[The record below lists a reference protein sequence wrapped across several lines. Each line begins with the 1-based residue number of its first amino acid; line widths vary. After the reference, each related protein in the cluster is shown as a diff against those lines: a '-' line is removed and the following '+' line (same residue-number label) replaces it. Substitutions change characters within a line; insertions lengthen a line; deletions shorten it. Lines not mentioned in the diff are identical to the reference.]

1 MHAVCIKASLPCVS
15 LPILSRP
22 VFFALFLSVLTLGS
36 LSAQAQEARAPEPSA
51 LRTVVLLQG
60 DALFD
65 FDKDTLS
72 ASGDQAFEG
81 LVARLLTL
89 DELMSVHII
98 GHTDSTGDAAY
109 NRDLS
114 LRRAAAIARR
124 LSVRFAEIHIS
135 YAGAGEEQPIADNAT
150 FAGRRANRRVEV
162 EVVGIGNRAAWQA
175 NQ

>member
-1 MHAVCIKASLPCVS
+1 MSLPF
-15 LPILSRP
+15 LPRR
-22 VFFALFLSVLTLGS
+22 VFFAFFLSVLTLGP
-36 LSAQAQEARAPEPSA
+36 LPAQTQEACDPEPSA

-65 FDKDTLS
+65 FDKGTLS
-72 ASGDQAFEG
+72 ASGNQAFDG

-89 DELMSVHII
+89 DELMSVHVI

-114 LRRAAAIARR
+114 LRRAAAIAQR
-124 LSVRFAEIHIS
+124 LSAHFAEIHIS

-150 FAGRRANRRVEV
+150 FAGRRVNRRVEV
-162 EVVGIGNRAAWQA
+162 EVVGIGNRAVWQA